1 VTKNKL
7 FRLAYWAEVIRRRP
21 TLESKTAPV
30 AETYLLYASVAIKM
44 RVVPVSMIPAVVGRI
59 VVLVPY
65 LMDWS
70 IPQYLE
76 AGDIVVLGV

>member
-1 VTKNKL
+1 
-7 FRLAYWAEVIRRRP
+7 
-21 TLESKTAPV
+21 LESKTAPV

-44 RVVPVSMIPAVVGRI
+44 RVVPVSMIQAVVGRI

>member
-1 VTKNKL
+1 M
-7 FRLAYWAEVIRRRP
+7 
-21 TLESKTAPV
+21 ESKTAPV